1 LIIYN
6 NILNI
11 TTIDISNNNTIQII
25 KKIIIIK
32 KKKLLY
38 CIVFIYGK
46 TSAPDGNKNKFD
58 VYNDHN
64 NGKYSTV

>member
-25 KKIIIIK
+25 KKKIKK